1 MFITK
6 FREIVSDGKNTMII
20 NDSKDN
26 FISFFC
32 DIVIIET
39 LTRDK
44 CYKKKNIFKKIR
56 LRKSIIIGKD
66 KDLCYIQII

>member
-1 MFITK
+1 MLITK

-44 CYKKKNIFKKIR
+44 CYKKK
-56 LRKSIIIGKD
+56 
-66 KDLCYIQII
+66 YI